1 MKKIK
6 MKNEFQ
12 TFAKHW
18 AIEPSAMQLVAATF
32 KEVQSGLSL
41 FAQKPLVNTYT
52 TTIRDGVAVIP
63 IHGIITPRADVFTFL
78 MGGTAL
84 ELLARDLQA
93 AIDNPEVNAI
103 LLDIDSPGGVA
114 VGPSEMA
121 DTIRKATQKKPIW
134 AYVGRNCCSAAYW
147 LASAANNIVAQK
159 TALLGSIGV
168 VSSVAVQEQP
178 DADGYKQIEIVS
190 SNAKNKRPD
199 PRTPEGEATIRSEL
213 DALEAEFIQSVAM
226 YRNVGTDTVKS
237 DFGQGGVVVGEAAV
251 NAGMADEIGDYETTI
266 KKLSTKNNKGENS
279 MDAKKAITKDQIAAY
294 RAEGAKAER
303 DRLLA
308 LDEVAVA
315 GHEDLLAKAKA
326 DPNMTAEKLALQIV
340 KAEKAKGGDYLN
352 GLKKAANSMPQVTP
366 STKPVAKT
374 NKGATPEE
382 RAKNEWNSNP
392 DIRSEFNGDKDAF
405 IAYCIARENG
415 QIKIQT
421 KGE

>member
-1 MKKIK
+1 MKKIQ
-6 MKNEFQ
+6 MKNELQ
-12 TFAKHW
+12 MFAKHW
-18 AIEPSAMQLVAATF
+18 AIEPSAMQSIAATF
-32 KEVQSGLSL
+32 REVQSGLSL

-63 IHGIITPRADVFTFL
+63 IHGVITPRADVFTFL

-93 AIDNPEVNAI
+93 ALDNPEVNAI

-121 DTIRKATQKKPIW
+121 DVIHKATKKKPIW

-147 LASAANNIVAQK
+147 IAAATSNIVAQK

-213 DALEAEFIQSVAM
+213 DALEAEFIQSVAT
-226 YRNVGTDTVKS
+226 YRNVGTDTVKT

-266 KKLSTKNNKGENS
+266 KKLSTKNKGENS
-279 MDAKKAITKDQIAAY
+279 MDAKAINKDQIAAF

-303 DRLLA
+303 ERLLA

-326 DPNMTAEKLALQIV
+326 DPNMTAEKLALEIV

-352 GLKKAANSMPQVTP
+352 GLKKAANSMPQVQP
-366 STKPVAKT
+366 SAAPVAKV

-382 RAKNEWNSNP
+382 RAENEWASTP
-392 DIRSEFNGDKDAF
+392 EVRAEFDGDKDAF
-405 IAYCIARENG
+405 VAYCVAREKG
-415 QIKIQT
+415 QIKIQN

>member
-1 MKKIK
+1 MKKKIQ
-6 MKNEFQ
+6 MKNELQ

-18 AIEPSAMQLVAATF
+18 AIEPSAMQLVATAF

-52 TTIRDGVAVIP
+52 TSIRDGVAVIP
-63 IHGIITPRADVFTFL
+63 IHGVITPRADVFTFL

-93 AIDNPEVNAI
+93 ALDNPEVQSI

-121 DTIRKATQKKPIW
+121 DVIRKATEKKPIW

-147 LASAANNIVAQK
+147 LASAASNIVAQK

-178 DADGYKQIEIVS
+178 DADGYKTIEIVS

-213 DALEAEFIQSVAM
+213 DALEVIQSVAT
-226 YRNVGTDTVKS
+226 YRNVGTDTVKT

-266 KKLSTKNNKGENS
+266 KKLSTKNKGENS
-279 MDAKKAITKDQIAAY
+279 MDTKAITKDQIAAF

-303 DRLLA
+303 ERLLA

-326 DPNMTAEKLALQIV
+326 DPNMTAEKLALEIV

-352 GLKKAANSMPQVTP
+352 GLKKAANSMPQVQP
-366 STKPVAKT
+366 SAAPVAKV

-382 RAKNEWNSNP
+382 RAENEWASTP
-392 DIRSEFNGDKDAF
+392 EVRAEFDGDKDAF
-405 IAYCIARENG
+405 VAYCVAREKG
-415 QIKIQT
+415 QIKIQN